1 MDGNELVRVARQR
14 AGLTQAELA
23 ARVGTTQ
30 SAIARL
36 ERGSTSLTLERAS
49 RLVRACGFD
58 LEVRIEGGDWEPA
71 AAIPADVPA
80 EVRVLR
86 TLESAVAELRRVVAG
101 GGSGGGRPRG
111 GAGSRP

>member
-1 MDGNELVRVARQR
+1 MPVDGSELVREARKR

-36 ERGSTSLTLERAS
+36 ERGTSLTLERVI
-49 RLVRACGFD
+49 RLVRACGYD
-58 LEVRIEGGDWEPA
+58 LQVRLDDAWVGPA
-71 AAIPADVPA
+71 AELPR

-86 TLESAVAELRRVVAG
+86 TLESAVAELRALVRE
-101 GGSGGGRPRG
+101 R
-111 GAGSRP
+111 

>member
-1 MDGNELVRVARQR
+1 MDGNELVRAARQR

-36 ERGSTSLTLERAS
+36 ERGTTSLTLERAS

-58 LEVRIEGGDWEPA
+58 LEVRLDGGAWESA
-71 AAIPADVPA
+71 AAGPAGAAADVPA

-101 GGSGGGRPRG
+101 GGGEGGPR
-111 GAGSRP
+111 RRR

>member
-1 MDGNELVRVARQR
+1 MDGSQLVREARRR

-23 ARVGTTQ
+23 TRVGTTQ

-58 LEVRIEGGDWEPA
+58 LQVRIEGGEWSAPSGDERTEL
-71 AAIPADVPA
+71 PA

-86 TLESAVAELRRVVAG
+86 TLESAVAELRRVVT
-101 GGSGGGRPRG
+101 GGGRARG
-111 GAGSRP
+111 PARRG